1 MATHDYI
8 ISNASGAAVRA
19 DLNNAL
25 AAIASNNSS
34 ATAPTTT
41 YAYQW
46 WADTGSSPAVMKLRN
61 AANSAWITL
70 FQLDGEWT
78 VVPFENG
85 TAAAPSIYFK
95 DSGTDTGI
103 YSPGA
108 DQVAITTGGTG
119 RLFVDSSGR
128 VGIGTASVNTTLEV
142 QNSSTPII
150 RVGDG
155 TRHMELRGGSTT
167 QNAAIGTNYNGSF
180 DIIQNGNA
188 AVTIDTSKR
197 VLVGTSSSIGG
208 ESFQINNGTTANT
221 VGLYNGTSGTAGAGT
236 TINFRTDGGATGATK
251 ASISGQNDSTYSY
264 LGRLVFSTSDSAGS
278 LTERFRITSD
288 GTLQSRN
295 VNGSNIVCI
304 NNGSSGTALIYFQT
318 TGAELGK
325 IRINGA
331 GVAYDT
337 TSDYRLKENVE
348 PITGAIDRVQALKPW
363 RFNFISHP
371 EVTVDGFLAHE
382 AQEVVPEA
390 VGGAKD
396 EVDADGKPVYQG
408 IDQSKL
414 VPLLTAALQETIA
427 ELQALKAE
435 VASLKAA

>member
-19 DLNNAL
+19 DLNNAR